1 MPYPSHTLG
10 VAALLIIP
18 FDCSFPS
25 PSLATAS
32 TGADSAQLFFGLQRR
47 YKQKFVGQAH
57 GELLRVSE
65 REPAAKRA
73 HNGFHSSVQPTF
85 RLDSRRETEKIR
97 ERAAQSMRPMRDL
110 ELEFASF
117 FFFAFLLRFLFLSL
131 SLSLFLCLCYVIR
144 SRVRTGESEQ
154 PRERESTLQGLSKWH
169 GK

>member
-1 MPYPSHTLG
+1 MRT
-10 VAALLIIP
+10 
-18 FDCSFPS
+18 
-25 PSLATAS
+25 
-32 TGADSAQLFFGLQRR
+32 QLSCFFGLQRR

-85 RLDSRRETEKIR
+85 RLDSQREPEKIR

-117 FFFAFLLRFLFLSL
+117 FSFAFLLRFLFLSL

-144 SRVRTGESEQ
+144 SSVRAGESEQ
-154 PRERESTLQGLSKWH
+154 PRERERAHCKA
-169 GK
+169 